1 MKIKTE
7 LEQLH
12 IEYKRLRP
20 ELDLVELKLV
30 SKELRDDSRDNSQT
44 WKKDNSWTCIKRL
57 VYYLITEKVKFGE
70 FLF

>member
-44 WKKDNSWTCIKRL
+44 
-57 VYYLITEKVKFGE
+57 
-70 FLF
+70 